1 MFKVIFAAI
10 SAALAP
16 FIARILSAVGIAGVG
31 FLVFE
36 ATVRPI
42 LTKFQQMAL
51 TQIGAIPP
59 EFAQFVYLTGIN
71 DAISIIFGAFF
82 TALLLK
88 GAKAIQLRKA
98 SKYTQPWN
106 GF

>member
-1 MFKVIFAAI
+1 MFKIIFGAV

-16 FIARILSAVGIAGVG
+16 FLARLLSGVGMMAVG
-31 FLVFE
+31 FLAFE
-36 ATVRPI
+36 AVVRPI

-51 TQIGAIPP
+51 NQIGAIPP

-88 GAKAIQLRKA
+88 GAKALQMRKA
-98 SKYTQPWN
+98 AKYTQPWN